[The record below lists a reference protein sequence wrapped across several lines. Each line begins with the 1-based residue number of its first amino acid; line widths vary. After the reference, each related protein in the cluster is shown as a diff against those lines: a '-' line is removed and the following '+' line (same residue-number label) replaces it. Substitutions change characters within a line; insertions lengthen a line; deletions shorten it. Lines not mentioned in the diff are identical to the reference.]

1 MNKDWNMIEVLR
13 YARHDWLNKIQLI
26 KGNLALNKID
36 RAKEIIDEIVIEAQQ
51 EAKLSNLKI
60 PQFASLILT
69 YNWENHMFQLEYDV
83 LDGSNCDYLDDDWLV
98 NWAESFFNC
107 LNSSV
112 KQYYDNHLSV
122 TIEPQIEG
130 TRFFFDFRGII
141 TNKEQI
147 ERFFERTATA
157 PKINFHLLTDQELSL
172 EFFLH
177 K

>member
-1 MNKDWNMIEVLR
+1 
-13 YARHDWLNKIQLI
+13 
-26 KGNLALNKID
+26 
-36 RAKEIIDEIVIEAQQ
+36 
-51 EAKLSNLKI
+51 
-60 PQFASLILT
+60 
-69 YNWENHMFQLEYDV
+69 LEYDV

-172 EFFLH
+172 DFFLH